1 MKKNWPDRVPRDEQP
16 RRVDLTTLRL
26 PGEAFR
32 KLQIIILPAA
42 ILISV
47 VVFFLSGLASN
58 HGSPADQAGTT
69 EQPPAAT
76 VELTLPES
84 DYTQNQLSRDHRF
97 DFLSGPDLT
106 ETATPTPAPTLAPT
120 PSTSPTPT
128 PYPLIYDAAGIPQE
142 GMPVENFAADG
153 STWYISSS
161 KVNVRQMPD
170 TGSDILARLVMGDA
184 VTRIS
189 YGLHWS
195 CIQTANGITGYVLT
209 SLMSDQFVARPT
221 PSPIPSPTPK
231 PTKAPTPTPA
241 PTAIP
246 VNPGSVLT
254 DEQKAQIVELARSCL
269 GVKYVYGSE
278 SMDGFDCS
286 GLTTYIYQE
295 LFGITNLPRSARG
308 QATAGK
314 AVPLASIEIGDIICF
329 DWSDNDGICDHVGI
343 YIGNGQ
349 YIHASYT
356 KGYVLEATLK
366 PSFPV
371 VSVRRI
377 IY

>member
-1 MKKNWPDRVPRDEQP
+1 MLSVM
-16 RRVDLTTLRL
+16 VLFL
-26 PGEAFR
+26 PGIAFNPD
-32 KLQIIILPAA
+32 K
-42 ILISV
+42 S
-47 VVFFLSGLASN
+47 
-58 HGSPADQAGTT
+58 ADQTGIMDLAPTT
-69 EQPPAAT
+69 SVNFT
-76 VELTLPES
+76 IPES
-84 DYTQNQLSRDHRF
+84 DYTQNQLSRDRRLYYIL
-97 DFLSGPDLT
+97 DQDQKETVITTPSPTLSP
-106 ETATPTPAPTLAPT
+106 TPT
-120 PSTSPTPT
+120 TSPTPT
-128 PYPLIYDAAGIPQE
+128 PYPLVYDAAGIPQE
-142 GMPVENFAADG
+142 GMPVDDFMTDG

-161 KVNVRQMPD
+161 KVNVRQMPN
-170 TGSDILARLVMGDA
+170 TSSDIIARLVMGDA

-195 CIQTANGITGYVLT
+195 CVQTADGIIGYILT
-209 SLMSDQFVARPT
+209 RLMSDQFVARPT
-221 PSPIPSPTPK
+221 PSPTPSPK
-231 PTKAPTPTPA
+231 PTKAPA

-286 GLTTYIYQE
+286 GLTTYIYLE
-295 LFGITNLPRSARG
+295 LFGITNLPRTALG

-314 AVPLASIEIGDIICF
+314 AVPLDSIEIGDIICF
-329 DWSDNDGICDHVGI
+329 DWSHNDGICDHVAI
-343 YIGNGQ
+343 YIGGGQ
-349 YIHASYT
+349 YIHASYS

-366 PSFPV
+366 PTFPV

>member
-16 RRVDLTTLRL
+16 RRVDLANLRM
-26 PGEAFR
+26 PGTALR
-32 KLQIIILPAA
+32 KLQIVLMPAA
-42 ILISV
+42 AVLLVVLLFIS
-47 VVFFLSGLASN
+47 SASFIPDW
-58 HGSPADQAGTT
+58 PADPVDST
-69 EQPPAAT
+69 EQPT
-76 VELTLPES
+76 STTIKFTSFES
-84 DYTQNQLSRDHRF
+84 DYTQNQLSRDHSF
-97 DFLSGPDLT
+97 DFYLNQVAVEIHT
-106 ETATPTPAPTLAPT
+106 PTLAPT
-120 PSTSPTPT
+120 LSPTPT
-128 PYPLIYDAAGIPQE
+128 SSPTPSPYPLIYDAAGIPQE
-142 GMPVENFAADG
+142 GMPIADFLSDG

-161 KVNVRQMPD
+161 KVNVRQLPA
-170 TGSDILARLVMGDA
+170 TSSDIVARLVMGDA
-184 VTRIS
+184 VTRVS

-195 CIQTANGITGYVLT
+195 CVKTADGLTGYALT
-209 SLMSDQFVARPT
+209 SLMSAQFVARPT
-221 PSPIPSPTPK
+221 PSPTPTPK

-241 PTAIP
+241 PTKVP

-286 GLTTYIYQE
+286 GLTTYIYLE
-295 LFGITNLPRSARG
+295 LFGINNLPRSARG

-314 AVPLASIEIGDIICF
+314 AVPLDSIEIGDIICF
-329 DWSDNDGICDHVGI
+329 DWSGNDGICDHVGI
-343 YIGNGQ
+343 YIGGGQ